1 LSRGQKKISSHPKTF
16 PKIAENRQTGSFS
29 PAHLPSLQCKSPDIY
44 KNAEKSPQACNAKA
58 LTYNKTA
65 DKTQQ
70 NFESNTK
77 NE

>member
-1 LSRGQKKISSHPKTF
+1 LVISSS
-16 PKIAENRQTGSFS
+16 IAKL
-29 PAHLPSLQCKSPDIY
+29 AVQCKSPDIY
-44 KNAEKSPQACNAKA
+44 KIAEKSPQACNAKA

-65 DKTQQ
+65 DKSQQ